1 MAKVFNDYPDIAV
14 NPADLDS
21 SIDFVH
27 IFGRIRPVHVEIG
40 SGKGTFLLN
49 EARAFPDINF
59 LGIEWASK
67 YYRHAVD
74 RIGRWGLSNVRLI
87 RTDATAFLR
96 KSLPNESVTCFHVYF
111 PDPWPKKRH
120 HKRRFICNSNIEQIL
135 RILKTSGLLRIA
147 TDHAG
152 YFEQIKTV
160 LDAYSA
166 RFDATEFHPAAG
178 AKAGEWVGTNFE
190 RKYLKEERSVFCI
203 STIKRL

>member
-1 MAKVFNDYPDIAV
+1 MARAFKDYPDIAV
-14 NPADLDS
+14 DPEDLDG
-21 SIDFVH
+21 SIDFAR
-27 IFGRIRPVHVEIG
+27 IFGRTQPVHVEIG

-87 RTDATAFLR
+87 RTDATAFLSE
-96 KSLPNESVTCFHVYF
+96 SLLNESVNCFHVYF

-152 YFEQIKTV
+152 YFEQMKTV
-160 LDAYSA
+160 LDAYTA
-166 RFDATEFHPAAG
+166 RFDATEFHPTAG
-178 AKAGEWVGTNFE
+178 AKTGEWVGTNFE

-203 STIKRL
+203 SRIKRP